1 MQKKT
6 IPGISKVNCL
16 LYKNILLLIAY
27 TLIIMTVLTMYPCQ
41 FSIEHLFFMERVK
54 NVIMKN
60 GDFIKFIYSDQD
72 CVMNNIYFQVP
83 LIITGQD
90 RSFHK
95 TRLLYDP
102 LNNLNISYI
111 RQIYAIEK
119 SILDYFSSNGKK
131 PVYKISENM
140 YHGNIHFMD
149 TDTSYTNE
157 NIIHNK
163 FIIKFSGIWENSTEY
178 GITYKFI
185 FTEDRNTPIGL
196 LTWIPSDAH

>member
-1 MQKKT
+1 MA
-6 IPGISKVNCL
+6 IF
-16 LYKNILLLIAY
+16 
-27 TLIIMTVLTMYPCQ
+27 TMYPCQ
-41 FSIEHLFFMERVK
+41 FAIENLFFMERVK

-72 CVMNNIYFQVP
+72 CVINNIYFHVP
-83 LIITGQD
+83 LIITGQEH
-90 RSFHK
+90 SFHK
-95 TRLLYDP
+95 TRLIYDP

-111 RQIYAIEK
+111 RQIYVIEK

-140 YHGNIHFMD
+140 YHGNIQFAD
-149 TDTSYTNE
+149 TDISCGGAGGAVSHDIVN
-157 NIIHNK
+157 NK

-185 FTEDRNTPIGL
+185 FIEDTDDAAIPMIYGRTAPTNTL
-196 LTWIPSDAH
+196 LTY